1 MTRDEEQR
9 IILKAAAGSRAAAA
23 QLIDA
28 HQKSLYAYLVRL
40 TGRPHVAE
48 DVVQEAFIRALTH
61 LDRFDP
67 KFRFSTWLFTIAK
80 RVYLNMSAKM
90 SPRFSSEAV
99 DLAASGGAGGGE
111 SSHDPVP
118 IVRSGNT
125 RRGITAD
132 ESESNTQL
140 KDALQQALMQ
150 LPFIQREILILF
162 HQHEWPIWLIA
173 QHLDI
178 PEGTVKSH
186 LHRARGKMREVLTSS
201 PELSKV
207 VAEAWA

>member
-9 IILKAAAGSRAAAA
+9 IILKAAAGSRAAAS

-90 SPRFSSEAV
+90 SPRFSSDAV
-99 DLAASGGAGGGE
+99 DMAASGGEHAG
-111 SSHDPVP
+111 DPCP
-118 IVRSGNT
+118 IVRSGIT
-125 RRGITAD
+125 RSGLSAD
-132 ESESNTQL
+132 ESECNNHL

-150 LPFIQREILILF
+150 LPFVQREVLILF

-207 VAEAWA
+207 VAEAWS

>member
-9 IILKAAAGSRAAAA
+9 IILEAAAGSRAAAS

-40 TGRPHVAE
+40 TGRPHLAE
-48 DVVQEAFIRALTH
+48 DVAQEAFIRALTH

-80 RVYLNMSAKM
+80 RVYLNMAAKM
-90 SPRFSSEAV
+90 SPRISSDAV
-99 DLAASGGAGGGE
+99 DLAASGSDHPGD
-111 SSHDPVP
+111 HLP
-118 IVRSGNT
+118 IVRSGIN
-125 RRGITAD
+125 RRDVTAD
-132 ESESNTQL
+132 ESECHDQL
-140 KDALQQALMQ
+140 KDALQRALMQ
-150 LPFIQREILILF
+150 LPFVQREVLILF
-162 HQHEWPIWLIA
+162 HQHEWPIWLVA

>member
-9 IILKAAAGSRAAAA
+9 IILKAAAGSRAAAS

-90 SPRFSSEAV
+90 SPRISSDTV
-99 DLAASGGAGGGE
+99 DLAANGGGQ
-111 SSHDPVP
+111 SGDPCP
-118 IVRSGNT
+118 IVRSGLS
-125 RRGITAD
+125 RRSHPDDA
-132 ESESNTQL
+132 ECNLQL
-140 KDALQQALMQ
+140 KDALQRALMQ
-150 LPFIQREILILF
+150 LPFVQREVLILF